1 MKNKLKEYV
10 MTNEVMVVTDDG
22 FDKTVE
28 SGVTLV
34 DFWAEWCM
42 PCRMQ
47 GPIMDEIA
55 GELGEKAVVGKLN
68 VDDNPNTA
76 SRFGITGIPTSILFK
91 DGKEVRRFVGV
102 QSKDAMLKVF
112 EENL

>member
-1 MKNKLKEYV
+1 MAETHDVQVIKDEAFEK
-10 MTNEVMVVTDDG
+10 DI
-22 FDKTVE
+22 E

-47 GPIMDEIA
+47 APIMEEVAKD
-55 GELGEKAVVGKLN
+55 LGEKVTVGKLN
-68 VDDNPNTA
+68 VDENPETA

-91 DGKEVRRFVGV
+91 DGREVRRFVGV
-102 QSKDAMLKVF
+102 QSKQTLVKAI